1 MTPDKPD
8 TQDLLRAAAEVMK
21 KVLIPALPDENRLD
35 ALMVL
40 SIMAGAERDLA
51 DNGGL
56 AHRQAARLQKI
67 MSDAGSV
74 RDLCTAIRRGDF
86 DRGESAQT
94 LHALLMEDVRDRL
107 TLVNPKYLEAADS
120 DQSC

>member
-21 KVLIPALPDENRLD
+21 KVLIPALPEENRLD

-51 DNGGL
+51 DKGAL
-56 AHRQAARLQKI
+56 AQRQAARLQKLLP
-67 MSDAGSV
+67 DGGSI
-74 RDLCTAIRRGDF
+74 RDLCSAIRRGDF
-86 DRGESAQT
+86 DRGNSAQT

-107 TLVNPKYLEAADS
+107 SLVNPKYLEAVDS
-120 DQSC
+120 DQ